1 MASKVG
7 GLSTEITMKSSNQ
20 LGVTGILID
29 ALKILFKN
37 LYFPQRIPGSP
48 EYVNLMGKIRS
59 DIGNFMVTEGILI
72 AALWLLFF
80 FSTVATIYASAVT
93 YSGRDLTLKELI
105 SRIRATWKSPAITLF
120 YASLINLGCTLLA
133 LPSYGLLAMVA
144 IGGSSGW
151 IASAVFGSMVSLVFL
166 CITIYVSLV
175 TTVSLVLSVLED
187 GCYGMKAIGRAEGL
201 IKGRRLQGV
210 LLIVLCSLVLIP
222 ISGFQGF
229 IMGRMAFTEAIRL
242 SIAILLNG
250 ISFLVKIFGLT
261 VFTVFYYQCN
271 VSLAEEIDVEQGK
284 GYIKIP
290 NTEV

>member
-1 MASKVG
+1 
-7 GLSTEITMKSSNQ
+7 
-20 LGVTGILID
+20 
-29 ALKILFKN
+29 
-37 LYFPQRIPGSP
+37 
-48 EYVNLMGKIRS
+48 MGKIRS